1 MKHLIMKDI
10 RLLRIINLIIFWI
23 SLIFGCVGVSTENIY
38 KSKLIY
44 GFSIFIMIY
53 IVSIFSTQHE
63 LKAKSDMMLN
73 FFPVNRYDIVR
84 AKYISMGIYIFAIS
98 GIVFISSNLFKIM
111 MNGEIIGSPATI
123 FDVLFII
130 GFSLMFFS
138 IYLPFQYYSIGK
150 AQAFSQIFYIFLII
164 LPNIIG
170 RFGSKIETTNIFKNI
185 IVMDFGIFIFM
196 FAVVGIILYLISL
209 EVSKK
214 IYSMK
219 EF

>member
-73 FFPVNRYDIVR
+73 SFPVNRYDIVR

-170 RFGSKIETTNIFKNI
+170 RFGSKIETANIFKNI
-185 IVMDFGIFIFM
+185 IVMDFGMFIFM